1 MKLIKLIF
9 FILLIA
15 TALVVSVAATSNEE
29 EEDNEGEILME
40 ADQDDIIDSFDSHL
54 PENEQFS
61 SLRGVS
67 HILVQKKPRHRLT
80 CKKFPRIC
88 RAKGSPGPNCCKKKC
103 VNVLTDHHNCGM
115 CGKKCKYME
124 ICCRGKCVN
133 PSFNKRHCGGCNN
146 RCNQGATALVVSVAA
161 TSNEEEEDNE
171 GEILMEADQDDI
183 IDSFDSH
190 LPENEQ
196 FSSLRGI
203 FFILAIVVMASAIT
217 LSATPTEER
226 PLLEVEKDAIADT
239 SDIPLLENEQPFS
252 LRGTSRFLAQT
263 PRVVMTCNKFPRVC
277 RAKGSPG
284 PDCCKK
290 KCVNVTTDRS
300 NCGMCG
306 RKCKYSEMC
315 CKGECVNPSFDKKH
329 CGKCNSKC
337 KKGSSCV
344 YGMCSYA

>member
-29 EEDNEGEILME
+29 EDEEEGEILME

-146 RCNQGATALVVSVAA
+146 RCNQG
-161 TSNEEEEDNE
+161 
-171 GEILMEADQDDI
+171 
-183 IDSFDSH
+183 
-190 LPENEQ
+190 
-196 FSSLRGI
+196 
-203 FFILAIVVMASAIT
+203 VVMASAIT
-217 LSATPTEER
+217 LSATPTGER